1 MLIYQYT
8 TIEALA
14 QILKNETI
22 RFTRLDY
29 VDDLEEG
36 RIESQSIKLSK
47 FLFVS
52 CWTEAREESI
62 PLWKL
67 YSGDKGGVRIGLERD
82 MFQKF
87 FIDDIIVGGRQI
99 FGSGVSIVP
108 REEILDNDDY
118 WIPPIF
124 ESDEIPFYRQ
134 MRYVD
139 DVASELSKV
148 VSINETVTGPFPDGE
163 TRKDAKL
170 TIDTSILGAVK
181 NKRWEFE
188 EESRFTL
195 FIFPGNPLK
204 YPKGPMVERLYSNLI
219 NDKGVGFTYYDLH
232 LNPTILGSMEITM
245 SPSSLPGQ
253 RIIVESLCSKYAP
266 NAFIRDSDLRDL
278 VKMKE

>member
-8 TIEALA
+8 TLEALA
-14 QILKNETI
+14 QILKNQTI
-22 RFTRLDY
+22 RFTRLDH

-52 CWTEAREESI
+52 CWTEDREESI

-82 MFQKF
+82 MFQDYL
-87 FIDDIIVGGRQI
+87 IDDIVVGGEKI
-99 FGSGVSIVP
+99 FVSGVSKVP
-108 REEILDNDDY
+108 REEILDNDY
-118 WIPPIF
+118 WILPIY
-124 ESDEIPFYRQ
+124 ESDGFPFYRKV
-134 MRYVD
+134 RYVD

-148 VSINETVTGPFPDGE
+148 VNRNDTVTGSFSNGE
-163 TRKDAKL
+163 VRKDAKL
-170 TIDTSILGAVK
+170 TIDTTILGAIK

-188 EESRFTL
+188 KESRFTL
-195 FIFPGNPLK
+195 FIIPGNPLK
-204 YPKGPMVERLYSNLI
+204 YSNGPMVERLYSDLI
-219 NDKGVGFTYYDLH
+219 NDKGVAFSYYDLH
-232 LNPTILGSMEITM
+232 LNPAIIDSMEITM

-266 NAFIRDSDLRDL
+266 NAILRDSNLRDL
-278 VKMKE
+278 VKMKD

>member
-14 QILKNETI
+14 QILKNRTI
-22 RFTRLDY
+22 RFTRLDH

-52 CWTEAREESI
+52 CWTEEREESI

-82 MFQKF
+82 MFQNYY
-87 FIDDIIVGGRQI
+87 IDDIVVRGMKI
-99 FGSGVSIVP
+99 FGSGVSKVP
-108 REEILDNDDY
+108 REEILDNDY
-118 WIPPIF
+118 WILPNY
-124 ESDEIPFYRQ
+124 ESNGVPFYRK

-148 VSINETVTGPFPDGE
+148 VNRNETVTGTFSNGE
-163 TRKDAKL
+163 TRKEAIL
-170 TIDTSILGAVK
+170 TINTAILGAVK

-188 EESRFTL
+188 KESRFTL
-195 FIFPGNPLK
+195 FIIPGNPLK
-204 YPKGPMVERLYSNLI
+204 YPNGPMVERLYSNLI
-219 NDKGVGFTYYDLH
+219 NDKGVAFTYYDLH
-232 LNPTILGSMEITM
+232 LNPAILDSMEITM
-245 SPSSLPGQ
+245 SPSFLPGQ
-253 RIIVESLCSKYAP
+253 RIIVESLCLKYAP
-266 NAFIRDSDLRDL
+266 KAILRDSDLRDL
-278 VKMKE
+278 VKMKD